1 MADQLVL
8 SLPRDSLKLVEVEGG
23 REGCF
28 FREENRYQDIRG
40 SCTRDQ
46 RKYRRVEEEWKGEVY
61 EVGWVDRELAIPFAG
76 PSIVLLP
83 AKDIAF
89 DRDEKEK

>member
-1 MADQLVL
+1 M
-8 SLPRDSLKLVEVEGG
+8 
-23 REGCF
+23 
-28 FREENRYQDIRG
+28 EEKVVSFARKIVIRISRIRG